1 MNNEASKMIEKN
13 NVQTLWW
20 MYINNKKN
28 SDPVTID
35 DTKKY
40 CNQFYQLDFD
50 MFENLLMKG
59 VALRFPEGK
68 IRLRRVRV
76 YTEVTD
82 SKIRNANSVN

>member
-1 MNNEASKMIEKN
+1 MSNEASIMIEKN

-35 DTKKY
+35 DAKKY
-40 CNQFYQLDFD
+40 CNQFHRLDFD

-68 IRLRRVRV
+68 IRLRRVHA
-76 YTEVTD
+76 YAEVTECKT
-82 SKIRNANSVN
+82 KILTE